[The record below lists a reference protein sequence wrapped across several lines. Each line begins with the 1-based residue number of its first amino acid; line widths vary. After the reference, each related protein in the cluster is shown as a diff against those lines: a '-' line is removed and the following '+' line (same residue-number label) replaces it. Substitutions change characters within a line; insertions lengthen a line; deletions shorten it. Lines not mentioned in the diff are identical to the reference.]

1 MLCSKARYFTL
12 VFKWVIKCKFDAV
25 GNPGMYHR
33 VASHP
38 HQGRR
43 NTPNCYRNWR
53 YKITR
58 LSQFQKHEVTRSIST
73 SGGSMGPAPHFWA
86 KLTKSHMLIEKIA
99 EGRKAGRAKKNKNAP
114 PLAQGLDLPLSA
126 SPPGWDAGYLPTLS
140 LPLPIFTP
148 ECR

>member
-1 MLCSKARYFTL
+1 MCHNAGVIMLCSKARYFTL

-73 SGGSMGPAPHFWA
+73 SGGSMGPAPHFWE
-86 KLTKSHMLIEKIA
+86 KKENSRREKSWQSKEKQ
-99 EGRKAGRAKKNKNAP
+99 KCP
-114 PLAQGLDLPLSA
+114 PLSSRSGSATVCIPPWMGCWLPSNIKSA
-126 SPPGWDAGYLPTLS
+126 ATHFYTWV
-140 LPLPIFTP
+140 
-148 ECR
+148 